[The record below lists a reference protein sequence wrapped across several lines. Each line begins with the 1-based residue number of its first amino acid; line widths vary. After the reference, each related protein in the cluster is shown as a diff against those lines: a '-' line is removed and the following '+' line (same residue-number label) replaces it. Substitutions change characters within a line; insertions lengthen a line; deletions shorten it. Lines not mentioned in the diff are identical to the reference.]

1 MNGAETR
8 VSGDFRTYST
18 ILGKRAMKVSP
29 IADSSFFAEL
39 SGITHV
45 GRYTVTKEL
54 GRGGMAVVFLGRDP
68 YIQRQVAVKMSRP
81 HTEEEKTQFF
91 VEAQSAGRLNH
102 PNLVAVYDAGVHGRF
117 CYIAME
123 LVEGHTLDRYC
134 QPENLLPPKKAA
146 EIVFSV
152 LNALDY
158 AHKQGVIH
166 RDIKPSNIML
176 DKNGDVKIA
185 DFGIA
190 RIKGL
195 STMRVIRGTPSYMSP
210 EQVKG
215 EPIKDNTD
223 IFSAGCVLFELL
235 TGVPAF
241 GGEDFSSIIKK
252 IVESDPPP
260 ILRLRPELPKIFED
274 VIQKALAKDPTVR
287 YQSCL
292 DFAYDLRVAVR
303 GLAAETLAAP
313 EKPKSALEYIRYVPF
328 FANFTPRQLEELF
341 QASDILKVKKGKVVV
356 AQGEIDDTFFIILSG
371 SARIEKDGQIIARVG
386 MGECFGEMAYI
397 GGQARVA
404 TVVADTDLVLMKI
417 SATILDRAPGPIQ
430 LLFFKNFAKFLVK
443 RFSMFFNKQE

>member
-1 MNGAETR
+1 
-8 VSGDFRTYST
+8 
-18 ILGKRAMKVSP
+18 MKVSP
-29 IADSSFFAEL
+29 LVESSFFAEL
-39 SGITHV
+39 SGLTHV
-45 GRYTVTKEL
+45 GRYTVTREL

-68 YIQRQVAVKMSRP
+68 YIQRQVAIKMSRP
-81 HTEEEKTQFF
+81 QSEDERARFF

-102 PNLVAVYDAGVHGRF
+102 PNLVAVYDAGIHGRF

-123 LVEGHTLDRYC
+123 YVDGQTLDRHC
-134 QPENLLPPKKAA
+134 DPENLLPPKKAA
-146 EIVFSV
+146 EVVFSV

-176 DKNGDVKIA
+176 DKNGVVKIA

-190 RIKGL
+190 RIKGKD
-195 STMRVIRGTPSYMSP
+195 TMRIIRGTPSYMSP

-215 EPIKDNTD
+215 EAVKDNTD

-241 GGEDFSSIIKK
+241 GGDDFTTIIHK
-252 IVESDPPP
+252 IVNEDPPQ
-260 ILRLRPELPKIFED
+260 LRKIRPDLPKILED
-274 VIQKALAKDPTVR
+274 VMGKALAKDPTVR
-287 YQSCL
+287 YQTCL

-303 GLAAETLAAP
+303 GLAEESSHGP
-313 EKPKSALEYIRYVPF
+313 EKPKSALDYIRYVPF
-328 FANFTPRQLEELF
+328 FADFTPRQLEELF
-341 QASDILKVKKGKVVV
+341 LASDILKVKKGKVVV
-356 AQGEIDDTFFIILSG
+356 AQGEIDDTFYIILSG
-371 SARIEKDGQIIARVG
+371 SARIEKDGQVIARVG

-404 TVVADTDLVLMKI
+404 TVTADTDLVLMRV

-443 RFSMFFNKQE
+443 RFSMFFKQETT

>member
-1 MNGAETR
+1 
-8 VSGDFRTYST
+8 
-18 ILGKRAMKVSP
+18 MKVSP
-29 IADSSFFAEL
+29 LVESSFFAEL
-39 SGITHV
+39 SGLTHV
-45 GRYTVTKEL
+45 GRYTVTREL

-68 YIQRQVAVKMSRP
+68 YIQRQVAIKMSRP
-81 HTEEEKTQFF
+81 QSEDERARFF

-102 PNLVAVYDAGVHGRF
+102 PNLVAVYDAGIHGRF

-123 LVEGHTLDRYC
+123 YVDGQTLDRHC
-134 QPENLLPPKKAA
+134 DPENLLPPKKAA
-146 EIVFSV
+146 EVVFSV

-176 DKNGDVKIA
+176 DKNGVVKIA

-190 RIKGL
+190 RIKGKD
-195 STMRVIRGTPSYMSP
+195 TMRIIRGTPSYMSP
-210 EQVKG
+210 EQIKG
-215 EPIKDNTD
+215 EAVKDNTD

-241 GGEDFSSIIKK
+241 GGDDFTTIIHK
-252 IVESDPPP
+252 IVNEDPPQ
-260 ILRLRPELPKIFED
+260 LRKIRPDLPKILED
-274 VIQKALAKDPTVR
+274 VMGKALAKDPTVR
-287 YQSCL
+287 YQTCL

-303 GLAAETLAAP
+303 GLAEESSHGP
-313 EKPKSALEYIRYVPF
+313 EKPKSALDYIRYVPF
-328 FANFTPRQLEELF
+328 FADFTPRQLEELF
-341 QASDILKVKKGKVVV
+341 LASDILKVKKGKVVV
-356 AQGEIDDTFFIILSG
+356 AQGEIDDTFYIILSG
-371 SARIEKDGQIIARVG
+371 SARIEKDGQVIARVG

-404 TVVADTDLVLMKI
+404 TVTADTDLVLMRV

-443 RFSMFFNKQE
+443 RFSMFFKQETT